1 MIEKYS
7 NFEFKLISERLHLNK
22 EVDLY
27 SDQIYD
33 IIKNSDKLK
42 FEFCDIPKKI
52 NITKLI
58 INLKDNND
66 GNLGSLN
73 LDKCKKTNKGWIIEI
88 DLVRNFKLNTLKH
101 ELNHALRLTL
111 LGKDKMIS
119 NLNYLKSSLLF
130 SNSNNDEI
138 DRFFLIIYLANDEEI
153 NATIS
158 ELNGYIKEVMSYR
171 GVDKLSRNDFEY
183 ILKLSDAYKKAN
195 MLINFSCKGN
205 FKSFSKNDLN
215 KFFYLLEENK
225 TELDTI
231 QKSKF
236 YTIRTIF
243 KTIKDTIFNKIS
255 FNDNKLYKPN
265 KNDIFYDRWINKQG
279 NKLLK
284 RIYSLYDHY
293 S

>member
-7 NFEFKLISERLHLNK
+7 NFQFKLISERLHLNK

-42 FEFCDIPKKI
+42 FEFYDVPQKLNI
-52 NITKLI
+52 NKLI

-66 GNLGSLN
+66 GNLGSIN
-73 LDKCKKTNKGWIIEI
+73 LDKCKKTDKGWIIEV

-101 ELNHALRLTL
+101 ELNHVLRLTL
-111 LGKDKMIS
+111 IGKDKMIS

-158 ELNGYIKEVMSYR
+158 ELNGYVKEVMSYR
-171 GVDKLSRNDFEY
+171 NID
-183 ILKLSDAYKKAN
+183 KLSDAYKKAN
-195 MLINFSCKGN
+195 MLIKFSCKEN

-231 QKSKF
+231 QKSNF
-236 YTIRTIF
+236 STIRTIF
-243 KTIKDTIFNKIS
+243 KAIKDILFNKVS
-255 FNDNKLYKPN
+255 FNDNKLYNPN

-279 NKLLK
+279 NKLLR